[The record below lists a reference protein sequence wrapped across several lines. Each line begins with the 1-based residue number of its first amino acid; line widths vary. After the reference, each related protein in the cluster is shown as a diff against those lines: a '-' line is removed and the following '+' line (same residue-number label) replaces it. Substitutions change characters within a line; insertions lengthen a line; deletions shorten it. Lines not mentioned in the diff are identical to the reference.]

1 MREKGAEKSLAG
13 SRQFFQESKKSSYVI
28 MFCTWK
34 KSFLVFLHINLDHL
48 PTRLLCNKIISN
60 FNDETKLAGTDWM
73 YGFPRRNPRI
83 SLRTSENTWA
93 ARASGFNRVS
103 VKAFFDL
110 LGSLL
115 NKFKLTP
122 SRIYNW
128 DKTGISTVPNKPT
141 KIFSLKGKKT
151 GRILYFRG
159 TRNFGHG
166 WNLF

>member
-1 MREKGAEKSLAG
+1 MNS
-13 SRQFFQESKKSSYVI
+13 
-28 MFCTWK
+28 
-34 KSFLVFLHINLDHL
+34 DHL

-60 FNDETKLAGTDWM
+60 FNDETKLAGTDCM

-93 ARASGFNRVS
+93 ARASDFNRVS
-103 VKAFFDL
+103 VKAFFDI

-151 GRILYFRG
+151 RSDLILP
-159 TRNFGHG
+159 
-166 WNLF
+166 WNEKLWSRLKFVLTLLVTMFPRF